1 MGKKEKKRMN
11 IKSRSRFT
19 VKLMKLK
26 FQDPSTAWVLEGVL
40 AMCSSDLL

>member
-26 FQDPSTAWVLEGVL
+26 LQDPQLHGSWKG
-40 AMCSSDLL
+40 S